1 MFDNALIYRAH
12 SHFPGADQ
20 LAQLC
25 QKQLFRACAATEA
38 KRVGWSTVCGDQMVH
53 SVNSQFLVLRFSR
66 QERLLPAAAVKEEVE
81 ERAAAR
87 EKASGSPLRR
97 AEKQI
102 LKEEVYEELLPR
114 ALKRT
119 GHFLVAIDT
128 QRGWILVDAA
138 SRKKAEEALDLLRL
152 STGSLKVTPLATRD
166 RATDLMTRWLANP
179 AERAEG
185 WELGEAC
192 QLESPSGDEGVIKAT
207 EVDLESDE
215 IQQHL
220 EGGRICSA
228 LAVARTDQLAL
239 VLQDDLALKK
249 IKFDEALIEGA
260 DPSDDDAS
268 AFDTEAHLHIPALA
282 AVIEELI
289 GLLGGEVSPVIDEE
303 ASTEEQEAA

>member
-12 SHFPGADQ
+12 SGFPAADQ
-20 LAQLC
+20 LGQLC
-25 QKQLFRACAATEA
+25 DKQPFRSCAATEA
-38 KRVGWSTVCGDQMVH
+38 KRVGWSAVCRDQLVH
-53 SVNSQFLVLRFSR
+53 VVNSQFLVLRLNR
-66 QERLLPAAAVKEEVE
+66 QERLLPPAAVKEEVE

-119 GHFLVAIDT
+119 SHFLVAIDT
-128 QRGWILVDAA
+128 QRGWILVDTA

-152 STGSLKVTPLATRD
+152 TTGSLKVTPLATRD
-166 RATDLMTRWLANP
+166 RATELMTRWLASP
-179 AERAEG
+179 SERADG

-207 EVDLESDE
+207 EVDLDSEE

-220 EGGRICSA
+220 ERGRICSA
-228 LAVARTDQLAL
+228 LAMARADQLAL

-249 IKFDEALIEGA
+249 IRFDDALIEGA
-260 DPSDDDAS
+260 EPADDDAS
-268 AFDTEAHLHIPALA
+268 AFDTEAHLHIPALT

-289 GLLGGEVSPVIDEE
+289 GLLGGEALPIIEE
-303 ASTEEQEAA
+303 DASSEEQEAA